1 MPPASRSDG
10 AVPPAPAPDGAATA
24 APGADRAG
32 PLEFRLSGS
41 GGQGIILA
49 ATILA
54 EVACTAGYEVVQ
66 TQSYGPEARGG
77 ASAAEVI
84 VSRAPI
90 DFPEVERP
98 DLTLCLSQEAFA
110 KYAGRTRAGG
120 FVVYDSGL
128 VEPSGL
134 DGGARLIGLPFTST
148 ARELAGTPQAA
159 NMVALGALEGLL
171 GLVGYP
177 ALVDSV
183 HARLPRKLLEGNL
196 KALNAGYEAARAA
209 APPA

>member
-1 MPPASRSDG
+1 MPPAPGSDW
-10 AVPPAPAPDGAATA
+10 A
-24 APGADRAG
+24 R

-66 TQSYGPEARGG
+66 TQNYGPEARGG

-84 VSRAPI
+84 VSRDPI

-98 DLTLCLSQEAFA
+98 DLTLCLSQEAFD
-110 KYAGRTRAGG
+110 KYATFTRDGG
-120 FVVYDSGL
+120 FAVYDSDL
-128 VEPSGL
+128 VEPGGL
-134 DGGARLIGLPFTST
+134 DDRVRLVGLPFTAT
-148 ARELAGTPQAA
+148 ARELAGTPLAA

-171 GLVGYP
+171 ELVGYA

-196 KALNAGYEAARAA
+196 KALNAGFEAARAA
-209 APPA
+209 VEPA

>member
-1 MPPASRSDG
+1 
-10 AVPPAPAPDGAATA
+10 VPPAPGSDE
-24 APGADRAG
+24 AG
-32 PLEFRLSGS
+32 PREFRLSGS

-84 VSRAPI
+84 VSREPI
-90 DFPEVERP
+90 DFPEVEHP
-98 DLTLCLSQEAFA
+98 HLTLCLSQEAFD
-110 KYAGRTRAGG
+110 KYAALTRAGG
-120 FVVYDSGL
+120 LAVYDSGL
-128 VEPSGL
+128 VDPAGL
-134 DGGARLIGLPFTST
+134 DGRVRPVGLPFTAT
-148 ARELAGTPQAA
+148 ARELAGTPLAA

-171 GLVGYP
+171 GLVGYA

-209 APPA
+209 VEHA

>member
-1 MPPASRSDG
+1 MPPAPRHLTAPLRRRPASSLRRRSSSASR
-10 AVPPAPAPDGAATA
+10 APAA
-24 APGADRAG
+24 RASSS
-32 PLEFRLSGS
+32 PRRSS
-41 GGQGIILA
+41 PKSPA
-49 ATILA
+49 RP
-54 EVACTAGYEVVQ
+54 GYEVVQ

-84 VSRAPI
+84 VSREPI

-98 DLTLCLSQEAFA
+98 DVTLCLSQEAFD
-110 KYAGRTRAGG
+110 KYAALTRAGG
-120 FVVYDSGL
+120 VVVYDDGL
-128 VEPSGL
+128 VEPAGL
-134 DGGARLIGLPFTST
+134 DGRARLVGLPFTAT

-196 KALNAGYEAARAA
+196 KALNAGFEAARAA
-209 APPA
+209 VTV

>member
-1 MPPASRSDG
+1 VPPASVSEG
-10 AVPPAPAPDGAATA
+10 ATRTPAPG
-24 APGADRAG
+24 RAE

-54 EVACTAGYEVVQ
+54 EVACTTGYEVVQ

-84 VSRAPI
+84 VSREPI
-90 DFPEVERP
+90 DFPEVEHP
-98 DLTLCLSQEAFA
+98 DLTLCLSQEAFD
-110 KYAGRTRAGG
+110 KYGPLTRAGG
-120 FVVYDSGL
+120 FVVYDDGL
-128 VEPSGL
+128 VDPAGSAGT
-134 DGGARLIGLPFTST
+134 ARLVGLPFTAT
-148 ARELAGTPQAA
+148 ARELVGTPLAA

-171 GLVGYP
+171 GLVGYA

-183 HARLPRKLLEGNL
+183 HGRLPRKLLEGNL
-196 KALNAGYEAARAA
+196 KALNAGYEAAQAA
-209 APPA
+209 VHPA

>member
-1 MPPASRSDG
+1 MP
-10 AVPPAPAPDGAATA
+10 AA
-24 APGADRAG
+24 GRAG

-54 EVACTAGYEVVQ
+54 EVACAAGYEVVQ

-84 VSRAPI
+84 VSREPI
-90 DFPEVERP
+90 DFPEVEHP
-98 DLTLCLSQEAFA
+98 DLTLCLSQEAFD

-128 VEPSGL
+128 VEPSGI
-134 DGGARLIGLPFTST
+134 DGGARLIGLPFTAT
-148 ARELAGTPQAA
+148 ARELAGTPLAA

-171 GLVGYP
+171 ELVGYA

-183 HARLPRKLLEGNL
+183 HGRLPRKLLEGNL
-196 KALNAGYEAARAA
+196 KALNAGYEAAQAA
-209 APPA
+209 ARSA

>member
-1 MPPASRSDG
+1 MPPAPVSDG
-10 AVPPAPAPDGAATA
+10 AARAALDA
-24 APGADRAG
+24 GRSG

-54 EVACTAGYEVVQ
+54 EVACATGYEVVQ

-84 VSRAPI
+84 VSREPI
-90 DFPEVERP
+90 DFPEVEHP
-98 DLTLCLSQEAFA
+98 DLTLCLSQEAFD
-110 KYAGRTRAGG
+110 KYASLTRPGG
-120 FVVYDSGL
+120 FVVYDDGL
-128 VEPSGL
+128 VEPAGL
-134 DGGARLIGLPFTST
+134 DGRARLVGLPFTAT

-171 GLVGYP
+171 ELVGYS

-209 APPA
+209 VRRA